1 MTLPSTGVI
10 TASMINRELG
20 RADNAPFSLN
30 DPAVRVLAGKPSGG
44 ISFADLRGKS
54 SEIVVNLTSR
64 VAVCLQDLFSPT
76 DWASD
81 TKKRV
86 VIPAGVEIGGDNLDW
101 AIVPAW
107 DATGQAGSWG
117 GELFLDV
124 LGVISGQAGAV
135 NGGRG
140 GNCIRAIFGGRN
152 GQKLQLRVIGGTIR
166 AGGGGGGRGGDGG
179 GGFYD
184 YTQYEPSDGSFT
196 SNYTGPFI
204 PNDAILWEARTTIAN
219 SPFQGYTAVWWG
231 GEIYRSGVSTAYN
244 TTSSVVVGDWL
255 YERGSK
261 QTYNGG
267 LRSDIYYIR
276 RSRSA
281 RAYTS
286 GGAGGN
292 GGNGVG
298 YGIGASAGAWGAAG
312 GTNAGAGGRGGDGGG
327 WGAGG
332 AWGVAGGNG
341 NNGGGAGGAAGGA
354 AGYAITGLGFVQI
367 VQNTGSIVGQQA

>member
-10 TASMINRELG
+10 TAAMINRELG
-20 RADNAPFSLN
+20 RADNTPFSLN
-30 DPAVRVLAGKPSGG
+30 DPAVRALAGKPSGG

-179 GGFYD
+179 GGYFDTPYQVRDPASGEIGQLGQYD
-184 YTQYEPSDGSFT
+184 WYATATSAKITWGGVLIYDGLPGFGVTQLDVGGWSYFRGVMFVPNTYRLYRTQTQY
-196 SNYTGPFI
+196 
-204 PNDAILWEARTTIAN
+204 
-219 SPFQGYTAVWWG
+219 
-231 GEIYRSGVSTAYN
+231 
-244 TTSSVVVGDWL
+244 
-255 YERGSK
+255 
-261 QTYNGG
+261 
-267 LRSDIYYIR
+267 
-276 RSRSA
+276 SRN
-281 RAYTS
+281 YTS

-332 AWGVAGGNG
+332 AWGAAGGNG